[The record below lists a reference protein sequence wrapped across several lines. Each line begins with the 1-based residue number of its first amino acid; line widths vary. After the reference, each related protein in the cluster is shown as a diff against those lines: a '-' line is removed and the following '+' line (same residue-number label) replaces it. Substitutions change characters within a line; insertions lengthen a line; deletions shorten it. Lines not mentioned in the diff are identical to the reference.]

1 MQFGLLSLPKKLGV
15 TTPPLLVA
23 TTMALSVFGLGAR
36 VVFYPFLLISAIGIG
51 ILVVS
56 AVVAWVSAKSFL
68 MTGSLNLLFLGLAVL
83 VFGSMSI
90 LGGLVSQIDSAAG
103 SLVYLLGLLTAGAL
117 HLVSSVLTYVGSPL
131 RKSKLRLRAGVAY
144 SVAVLF
150 MVVFSAVA
158 IESSIPQVG
167 TTATNIAVAST
178 AALFFVAAFVFSRV
192 YSRSHSST
200 LFWYSL
206 ALATTAFAFVALLFS
221 QSTGDL
227 GTWTGIGGVLL
238 ASFYFLISVVV
249 TPKAPDSNRRGPGD

>member
-1 MQFGLLSLPKKLGV
+1 MEFGLFSFRRKLGV
-15 TTPPLLVA
+15 ATPPVLVVIA
-23 TTMALSVFGLGAR
+23 VMLSVFGCGAS
-36 VVFYPFLLISAIGIG
+36 VTFYPFILISAIGIC

-68 MTGSLNLLFLGLAVL
+68 MTGSFNLLFLGLAVL

-103 SLVYLLGLLTAGAL
+103 SLVYLLGLLTAGTL
-117 HLVSSVLTYVGSPL
+117 HLVSAVLTYVGSPL
-131 RKSKLRLRAGVAY
+131 RKSLLRLRTGVAY
-144 SVAVLF
+144 SAAVLF

-158 IESSIPQVG
+158 IESSIPQFG
-167 TTATNIAVAST
+167 TTATKIAVACT
-178 AALFFVAAFVFSRV
+178 AVLFFVAAFMFSRV

-206 ALATTAFAFVALLFS
+206 ALATTAFAFVALLFA
-221 QSTGDL
+221 QNTGDL

-238 ASFYFLISVVV
+238 GSFYFLISVVA
-249 TPKAPDSNRRGPGD
+249 TPKTLNSGGRGPGD